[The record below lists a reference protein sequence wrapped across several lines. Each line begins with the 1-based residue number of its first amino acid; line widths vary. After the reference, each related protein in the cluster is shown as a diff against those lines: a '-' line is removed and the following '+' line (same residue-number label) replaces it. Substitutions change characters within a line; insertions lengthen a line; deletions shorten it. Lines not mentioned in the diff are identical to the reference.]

1 MPDDERAANGGDPE
15 GASAPGT
22 PSRALELT
30 GKVPFLWALVVLVGA
45 ALGGAAAFVL
55 LGATRGPR
63 PPFLD
68 APSSATTS
76 VAPGASS
83 ITGSRGNAAANGL
96 ASTGLAQ
103 VRLAP
108 TRVSPT
114 ALTLAGSGSNLPLTR
129 ALVEAFRKH
138 HPETKIFVHA
148 SIGSGGGVRAVRDG
162 AVDIGLVSR
171 ALTEEEGR
179 LGLVVTPH
187 VRVAVVVATHP
198 SVPDR
203 CVASAELAAILSGA
217 RSTWSDGSRRVVL
230 LRERGDSSFLAVS
243 RGVPGLAEENDA
255 AYRAGRWRV
264 LYDDRAMQE
273 ALVST
278 EGAMGVFDLGA
289 IASQRLPIKVLC
301 VDGVTASNE
310 EVVAGRYPFWKDL
323 AFVTDGPAGGL
334 RADLLRFA
342 GSEEGRALAASLGY
356 IPLPIEGGARAQDG
370 GAP

>member
-1 MPDDERAANGGDPE
+1 MPDDERAAIGGDPE
-15 GASAPGT
+15 GASAPGA

-68 APSSATTS
+68 GPLPAATLATP
-76 VAPGASS
+76 VAAS
-83 ITGSRGNAAANGL
+83 
-96 ASTGLAQ
+96 
-103 VRLAP
+103 
-108 TRVSPT
+108 T

-138 HPETKIFVHA
+138 HPDTKIFVHA

-171 ALTEEEGR
+171 GLTEEEGR

-198 SVPDR
+198 SVADR

-217 RSTWSDGSRRVVL
+217 RSSWSDGSRRVVL
-230 LRERGDSSFLAVS
+230 LRERGDSSF
-243 RGVPGLAEENDA
+243 
-255 AYRAGRWRV
+255 WR
-264 LYDDRAMQE
+264 
-273 ALVST
+273 
-278 EGAMGVFDLGA
+278 
-289 IASQRLPIKVLC
+289 
-301 VDGVTASNE
+301 
-310 EVVAGRYPFWKDL
+310 
-323 AFVTDGPAGGL
+323 
-334 RADLLRFA
+334 
-342 GSEEGRALAASLGY
+342 
-356 IPLPIEGGARAQDG
+356 
-370 GAP
+370 